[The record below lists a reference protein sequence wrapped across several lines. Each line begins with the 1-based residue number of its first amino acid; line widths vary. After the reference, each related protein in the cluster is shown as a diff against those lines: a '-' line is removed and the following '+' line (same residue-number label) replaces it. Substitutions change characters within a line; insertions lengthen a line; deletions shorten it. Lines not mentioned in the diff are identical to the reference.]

1 VITQLQPITVVFA
14 IPEDTLP
21 AVLAKL
27 KGGGHPIVEA
37 FDREQRRRLA
47 SGSLLTADNEIDPS
61 TGTVKLKAVF
71 PNAGSELFPNQF
83 VNARLLLDVQRGAT
97 VVPVAAVQR
106 GAQGA
111 FVYVVKPDHTV
122 AVRPVTTGVSEG
134 DDTSIAAGLS
144 PGDLVVVEGGDRLRE
159 GAAVEVRREDGSGRP

>member
-1 VITQLQPITVVFA
+1 
-14 IPEDTLP
+14 
-21 AVLAKL
+21 VLAKL
-27 KGGGHPIVEA
+27 KGAEHPTVEA

-71 PNAGSELFPNQF
+71 PNADSELFPNQF

-106 GAQGA
+106 GTQGA

-122 AVRPVTTGVSEG
+122 AVRPVTTGVAEG

-144 PGDLVVVEGGDRLRE
+144 PGDLVVVEGADRLRE
-159 GAAVEVRREDGSGRP
+159 GATVEVRRGDGSGRS